1 MKIIVDN
8 KIPYIQK
15 AIERIADE
23 VVYVPG
29 KDFTPELVR
38 DADALIIRTRTHCNR
53 ELLEGSQV
61 KFIATATIGFDHID
75 TEYCRK
81 AGITWTNAPGCNSAS
96 VAQYIESA
104 LALLKL
110 VKGKELHK
118 MCIGI
123 VGVGN
128 VGGKIIDV
136 AQKQGMR
143 VLLNDLP
150 REEKEGNTNF
160 CSLEQIARE
169 CDVITFHVPLYKD
182 GKYKTFHLADEAFF
196 RSLKRSPIIIN
207 TSRGEVIETAALLKA
222 LQTGL
227 ISDAVID
234 VWENEP
240 DINLS
245 LLYKVFIGTPH
256 IAGYSAD
263 GKANATRMSLD
274 SLCRHFGIQAD
285 YHIAPPEPENPII
298 IASTPTE
305 AYLKMYDPRKDCEAL
320 RAHPE
325 LFEKL
330 RGDYPL
336 RREKTAFSVVS
347 P

>member
-1 MKIIVDN
+1 M
-8 KIPYIQK
+8 
-15 AIERIADE
+15 
-23 VVYVPG
+23 
-29 KDFTPELVR
+29 T
-38 DADALIIRTRTHCNR
+38 
-53 ELLEGSQV
+53 
-61 KFIATATIGFDHID
+61 
-75 TEYCRK
+75 
-81 AGITWTNAPGCNSAS
+81 
-96 VAQYIESA
+96 
-104 LALLKL
+104 
-110 VKGKELHK
+110 
-118 MCIGI
+118 IGI

-128 VGGKIIDV
+128 VGIKV
-136 AQKQGMR
+136 AKVARELGMR

-150 REEKEGNTNF
+150 REEKEGSTNF
-160 CSLEQIARE
+160 CSLQFLAEE
-169 CDVITFHVPLYKD
+169 CDVITFHVPLYKE

-222 LQTGL
+222 LENGL

-240 DINLS
+240 DINLT

-330 RGDYPL
+330 REDYPL
-336 RREKTAFSVVS
+336 RREKTAFSVIT